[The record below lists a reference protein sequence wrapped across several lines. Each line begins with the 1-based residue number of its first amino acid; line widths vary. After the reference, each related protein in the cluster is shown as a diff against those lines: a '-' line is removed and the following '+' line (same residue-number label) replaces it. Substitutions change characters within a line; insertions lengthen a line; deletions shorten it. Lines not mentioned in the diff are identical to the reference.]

1 MARKHDK
8 SKSPKH
14 SKPRPLARAAPVH
27 PSPDQFDEVLGLIE
41 AARAPRFTAINKEL
55 IDLYWDIGATISRRI
70 AADGWGQGTVLA
82 IADHIRKRR
91 PGMSG
96 FSARN
101 LWRMIES
108 NPPQTAGFQPARL
121 GGFLPQGFSPS
132 SRLGGVSKRVSI
144 IVNVRCNGAGLRY
157 NPGSSLATRCW
168 RLRGEGPLVKQQ
180 PRSKARPA
188 ACIVV
193 RREACW
199 CSRSPQPGGTAVRLQ
214 RFQAIRCGFAKYR
227 IPRKRVMRRCL
238 DTGQE
243 RTPVARGNPRSC
255 GASAPAECHAILRDL
270 PRQTKTL
277 STADEN

>member
-1 MARKHDK
+1 
-8 SKSPKH
+8 
-14 SKPRPLARAAPVH
+14 
-27 PSPDQFDEVLGLIE
+27 
-41 AARAPRFTAINKEL
+41 
-55 IDLYWDIGATISRRI
+55 
-70 AADGWGQGTVLA
+70 
-82 IADHIRKRR
+82 
-91 PGMSG
+91 
-96 FSARN
+96 
-101 LWRMIES
+101 MIES
-108 NPPQTAGFQPARL
+108 NPPTPFRGPAARFQPARL
-121 GGFLPQGFSPS
+121 GAGGTPLAGSLPQGFSPS

-193 RREACW
+193 RREAWW

-214 RFQAIRCGFAKYR
+214 RFQAIRCGSAKYR

-255 GASAPAECHAILRDL
+255 GASAPAECHE
-270 PRQTKTL
+270 TL
-277 STADEN
+277 SRFIDGSSRRRSSGCTSGDTLRCARTSRRA